1 MASDKDGARESADR
15 RRTEAVGGIGAI
27 TGQGL
32 PSEGRTWQDKM
43 RTGRSRGQDSG
54 ASMKKIFVTGGGG
67 FIGSNF
73 IRHTLGSEKK
83 YAVVCYDKL
92 TYAGNLANLE
102 SIADNP
108 NYEFVKGDICD
119 AVAVEKAMRGC
130 DAVIHFAAES
140 HVDRSIY
147 EPAPVIQTNVTGTFI
162 LLEVARK
169 LSVSRFVHVST
180 DEVYGDIPL
189 DVFADESFPLQPS
202 SPYSASKAA
211 SDLLVRSYV
220 RTYKFPAVITRSS
233 NNYGPYQFPEKFVPL
248 MITNALSDKA
258 LPVYGD
264 GKQQRDWLHVEDN
277 CLGILTVLEKGKIGE
292 VYNIGGAAVEENL
305 TMARRLLHL
314 IGKPES
320 LLSYVQ
326 DRPGHDRR
334 YALDCQKIRAELGW
348 RPAISLEVG
357 LRQTIDWYKKNR
369 NWVADVRAGEYL
381 SYYEKYY
388 DNRDSSLRA
397 IASSATKKS
406 H

>member
-1 MASDKDGARESADR
+1 
-15 RRTEAVGGIGAI
+15 
-27 TGQGL
+27 
-32 PSEGRTWQDKM
+32 M
-43 RTGRSRGQDSG
+43 R
-54 ASMKKIFVTGGGG
+54 IFVTGGAG

-73 IRHTLGSEKK
+73 IRYVLETRKDFSI
-83 YAVVCYDKL
+83 VNYDKL

-102 SIADNP
+102 SVADNP

-119 AVAVEKAMRGC
+119 AAAVETAMHSC

-147 EPAPVIQTNVTGTFI
+147 EPAPVIQANVTGTFI

-169 LSVSRFVHVST
+169 IRVSRFVHVST
-180 DEVYGDIPL
+180 DEVYGDIPQGA
-189 DVFADESFPLQPS
+189 FADEHFPLQPS

-220 RTYKFPAVITRSS
+220 RTYKFPAIITRSS

-248 MITNALSDKA
+248 MITNALSGKA

-277 CLGILTVLEKGKIGE
+277 CRGILSVLQNGEIGE
-292 VYNIGGAAVEENL
+292 VYNIGGLDLEENL
-305 TMARRLLHL
+305 TLVRRILKLTEQ
-314 IGKPES
+314 PES
-320 LLSYVQ
+320 LVSYVQ

-334 YALDCQKIRAELGW
+334 YALNCKKMETELGW
-348 RPAISLEVG
+348 SPAISLDHG
-357 LRQTIDWYKKNR
+357 LARTIDWYKKNLQ
-369 NWVADVRAGEYL
+369 WVAGVRSREYL

-388 DNRDSSLRA
+388 ENRESSLRA
-397 IASSATKKS
+397 IARFGSVASD
-406 H
+406 

>member
-1 MASDKDGARESADR
+1 M
-15 RRTEAVGGIGAI
+15 
-27 TGQGL
+27 
-32 PSEGRTWQDKM
+32 
-43 RTGRSRGQDSG
+43 
-54 ASMKKIFVTGGGG
+54 KIFVTGGAG
-67 FIGSNF
+67 FIGSSF
-73 IRHTLGSEKK
+73 IRHVLGNGYD
-83 YAVVCYDKL
+83 YAVVSYDKL

-102 SIADNP
+102 SIANHP

-119 AVAVEKAMRGC
+119 ATAVETAMRGC

-169 LSVSRFVHVST
+169 MSVSRFVHVST
-180 DEVYGDIPL
+180 DEVYGDIPPGA
-189 DVFADESFPLQPS
+189 FADETFPLKPS

-211 SDLLVRSYV
+211 GDLLVRSYV
-220 RTYKFPAVITRSS
+220 RTYQFPAVITRSS
-233 NNYGPYQFPEKFVPL
+233 NNYGHYQFPEKFVPL
-248 MITNALSDKA
+248 MITNAMSGRA

-277 CLGILTVLEKGKIGE
+277 CRGILAVLEKGKIGE
-292 VYNIGGAAVEENL
+292 VYNLGGLDLAENL
-305 TMARRLLHL
+305 TMARRILQL

-334 YALDCQKIRAELGW
+334 YALNCNKIQAELGW
-348 RPAISLEVG
+348 KPVISLEDG
-357 LRQTIDWYKKNR
+357 LSQTIEWYR
-369 NWVADVRAGEYL
+369 NAGQWLADIRRGEYL

-388 DNRDSSLRA
+388 VNREKSLHA
-397 IASSATKKS
+397 IASAGSLAS
-406 H
+406 D